1 LEKGLM
7 DRSGHH
13 ISWQPAGRVTL
24 CERGGPLFPDI
35 EPVPGL
41 FRLDF
46 PDGTSFIGECY
57 SLPRRLSDFR
67 HPKQGVATDHRI
79 HDKIVEFGQAGLAVI
94 TGEHLADR
102 NYRRQLKKQV
112 SW

>member
-1 LEKGLM
+1 MLEKGLM

-46 PDGTSFIGECY
+46 
-57 SLPRRLSDFR
+57 
-67 HPKQGVATDHRI
+67 
-79 HDKIVEFGQAGLAVI
+79 EFGQAGLAVI